1 MSEAVKTLHLVEHLI
16 RQRMAALHAAA
27 QGAAEPRARRT
38 GHARAD
44 ELGQL
49 LVEIR
54 KAREWLDADPA
65 QPAAPCRT
73 PI

>member
-1 MSEAVKTLHLVEHLI
+1 MNEAVKTLHLVEHLI
-16 RQRMAALHAAA
+16 RQRMAALHPAA

-49 LVEIR
+49 LAELR
-54 KAREWLDADPA
+54 KARESLDPA
-65 QPAAPCRT
+65 GAAVKEGAQ
-73 PI
+73 